1 MAQYR
6 NVGRGEAGR
15 AVAAV
20 NSGHKGQCTALVM
33 QQWNKTGLKINPLMQ
48 PSFQMITRSREYYER
63 LMLPLTLIAMKQHNV
78 IMIYFRA
85 E

>member
-33 QQWNKTGLKINPLMQ
+33 QQWNKTGLKIK
-48 PSFQMITRSREYYER
+48 SI
-63 LMLPLTLIAMKQHNV
+63 NV
-78 IMIYFRA
+78 AQFSDDNT
-85 E
+85 ESGVL

>member
-20 NSGHKGQCTALVM
+20 NSAHKGQCTALVM
-33 QQWNKTGLKINPLMQ
+33 QQWNKTGLKIK
-48 PSFQMITRSREYYER
+48 SI
-63 LMLPLTLIAMKQHNV
+63 NV
-78 IMIYFRA
+78 A
-85 E
+85 